1 MSAVP
6 KEVDDHELA
15 APAPEIPPYLAHLP
29 VVETRPSSPE
39 AVAQLRQ
46 LELAMHARGGTMS
59 IPDMTSHYF
68 CDGLYARQWA
78 QAAGVLAVSKIHAK
92 ENFLVLLS
100 GACVISTGE
109 ETVELVAPRIFKT
122 LPGVKRAVLAV
133 TDCVL
138 MTFHPNP
145 DNERD
150 MIKLEDRYIIPEP
163 AVDPRGEEQ
172 KP

>member
-1 MSAVP
+1 MSAVLN
-6 KEVDDHELA
+6 EVVEAPSHEVV
-15 APAPEIPPYLAHLP
+15 PESPPYLPHLP
-29 VVETRPSSPE
+29 VVETRPSSPA
-39 AVAQLRQ
+39 AVSQLRA

-163 AVDPRGEEQ
+163 SVGPQGEERE
-172 KP
+172 P